1 MSLDPRRAVIWEAMG
16 LGPRWVERGATPPSP
31 PAAPAAVAPPRPVAA
46 PAPSPAA
53 PAGRAA
59 PRVIAPRQPRAAPPA
74 APAPV
79 AIVDEERAQ
88 RIAAMSWDELRV
100 AVEGC
105 RACQL
110 CESRTQTVFAAG
122 EPSADWVLVG
132 EAPGA
137 EEDMRGEPFVGQA
150 GKLLDNMLASVDLA
164 RGPDVAIINVL
175 KCRPPGNRNPQP
187 EEVAAC
193 FPFLVRQLEL
203 IDPAVVMV
211 LGRFAAQA
219 LLATDTSIAGLRG
232 RQHQTT
238 VAGRAVPVVVS
249 YHPAYLLRNLA
260 DKAKS
265 WEDLVRAR
273 KLAAKT

>member
-1 MSLDPRRAVIWEAMG
+1 MSLDSRRAVLWEAMG
-16 LGPRWVERGATPPSP
+16 LGPRWVERGAALPS
-31 PAAPAAVAPPRPVAA
+31 AAPAVVAPPPCTAAA

-53 PAGRAA
+53 PAGRSA
-59 PRVIAPRQPRAAPPA
+59 PRVLAPRPPRAVPPA
-74 APAPV
+74 AAAPAV
-79 AIVDEERAQ
+79 VVDEERAR
-88 RIAAMSWDELRV
+88 RIAAMSWDELRA

-105 RACQL
+105 RACRL

-122 EPSADWVLVG
+122 EPSASWVLVG

-150 GKLLDNMLASVDLA
+150 GKLLDNMLATLGLA
-164 RGPDVAIINVL
+164 RGPEVAIINVL

-193 FPFLVRQLEL
+193 FPFLLRQLEL

-219 LLATDTSIAGLRG
+219 LLDTDTSIAGLRG
-232 RQHQTT
+232 RKHQTA

-265 WEDLVRAR
+265 WEDLVLAR
-273 KLAAKT
+273 KLASKT